1 MMLTDTG
8 DRNVAECCQHQHECP
23 WNVSVSEA
31 AITAGRQSGICFRHL
46 CYFVRLLVTELSFVN
61 ICTVLILSSNQSRA
75 YLLIRCVCGV
85 CVGCACVYM
94 CVCVVCVGVCVC
106 MCVCVC
112 SDVHSRYMR

>member
-85 CVGCACVYM
+85 CVGCVGGWCVWGVWVW
-94 CVCVVCVGVCVC
+94 CVWGVWGLGVGGGVGGGGGG
-106 MCVCVC
+106 
-112 SDVHSRYMR
+112 

>member
-85 CVGCACVYM
+85 CVGCVGVWCVCGVCVW
-94 CVCVVCVGVCVC
+94 CVCVVCVCVWCVC
-106 MCVCVC
+106 GVG
-112 SDVHSRYMR
+112 